1 MNSNNFDFNL
11 SNTHNNKRF
20 KSLKLDLLDKNY
32 DSDTQTILNFDDE
45 YSEIPNLYNKKRNI
59 EKNKMDKNSV
69 KTKSKYRNNSF
80 NENVVNKSLKNLM
93 ELKTDDRNDIS
104 DILMKNLLIFK
115 KEQDENQIIKEKN
128 RNKFYYI
135 NSKVKD
141 NLLTS
146 PQNTYGRKGFQIETE
161 EGNPEFIKDMDYA
174 KYKLKKKL
182 KKENKL
188 IADLLYN
195 GNNSTAKKYKPLTR
209 REIDQKIKCN
219 LDKKRKNLQK
229 IEYQIFEE
237 QKLEQTFCPSINH
250 KKNDKGKRSFN
261 SFITDQNNYQ
271 KKIKIKRRNML
282 IKSRSEEDIVNVGHP
297 LIDRKSV
304 IIANKLNVDKN
315 VYNRLYKRDTYE
327 HYKINKFEN
336 SLLATNTKNKT
347 NTSNSPD
354 FKNSKSKKKYSYI
367 QSKINIWD
375 ISKTEQKDNDN
386 NNKND
391 IRNKSNI
398 KAITKRSKSSN
409 DLFFD
414 KKNFVSTNR
423 LLWNKFNKNFEKYIE
438 FIVSKKIKK
447 NSNKENKINDELDE
461 NQYYELLYNLG
472 MINYIKDNEEDEK
485 KEAEFNTKIKRNKIK
500 KYLISHITSVNTKEK
515 NLLKNSFNILK
526 LGNDKIKISNLKKFL
541 YFILNLHNYYF
552 YHEYKFKH
560 GPEEIQKLYESEKC
574 NKDKVSLEIV
584 KKYNDELL
592 SEIDKSNINNTKY
605 FYISK
610 KNKNKIIITLDNY
623 SQIKKDY
630 FLFNFNYRN
639 HKIEN
644 IHKNILESKISCIP
658 DKINDNLTSTRSCVN
673 KNNKS
678 QNKVKS
684 KEYIDRLL
692 FQKKR
697 QKEKK
702 DKIKEELEFKKIQEC
717 TFKPKTNIIFPSYI
731 KDKRKYNKKNINNQN
746 INRLE
751 EMYEHGKKAVKA
763 RKNKSKI
770 EIEIEEQINECT
782 FQPHLYTATKQKKK
796 DDNVFNDINNDEQY
810 QSFYKRLKQGR
821 FNKMVKDISKERF
834 ELSDQLKKYLKEYKE
849 NNVLKNQEYYNK
861 TDSSCYYN
869 NKSMYIKENYN
880 TEENTKGNYN
890 LNIND
895 KSDKKSNSKPK
906 DIKYK
911 KENINIFEKG
921 YIKPKI
927 YENRMKKKKK
937 IPLYIFDIKI
947 KEGLNKNIHV
957 YEGDTSASIAKKLA
971 EEYNLGNETQRKLEN
986 MIHEKLLEPLTKNIE

>member
-45 YSEIPNLYNKKRNI
+45 YSEIPNLYHKKRNI

-282 IKSRSEEDIVNVGHP
+282 IKSKSEEDIVNVGHP

-327 HYKINKFEN
+327 HYKMNKFEN

-347 NTSNSPD
+347 NTSNCPV
-354 FKNSKSKKKYSYI
+354 FKNSKNKKKYSYI

-375 ISKTEQKDNDN
+375 ITKTEQKDNN
-386 NNKND
+386 NN
-391 IRNKSNI
+391 
-398 KAITKRSKSSN
+398 
-409 DLFFD
+409 
-414 KKNFVSTNR
+414 
-423 LLWNKFNKNFEKYIE
+423 
-438 FIVSKKIKK
+438 
-447 NSNKENKINDELDE
+447 
-461 NQYYELLYNLG
+461 G
-472 MINYIKDNEEDEK
+472 
-485 KEAEFNTKIKRNKIK
+485 
-500 KYLISHITSVNTKEK
+500 
-515 NLLKNSFNILK
+515 
-526 LGNDKIKISNLKKFL
+526 
-541 YFILNLHNYYF
+541 
-552 YHEYKFKH
+552 
-560 GPEEIQKLYESEKC
+560 
-574 NKDKVSLEIV
+574 
-584 KKYNDELL
+584 
-592 SEIDKSNINNTKY
+592 
-605 FYISK
+605 
-610 KNKNKIIITLDNY
+610 
-623 SQIKKDY
+623 
-630 FLFNFNYRN
+630 
-639 HKIEN
+639 
-644 IHKNILESKISCIP
+644 
-658 DKINDNLTSTRSCVN
+658 
-673 KNNKS
+673 
-678 QNKVKS
+678 
-684 KEYIDRLL
+684 
-692 FQKKR
+692 
-697 QKEKK
+697 
-702 DKIKEELEFKKIQEC
+702 
-717 TFKPKTNIIFPSYI
+717 
-731 KDKRKYNKKNINNQN
+731 
-746 INRLE
+746 
-751 EMYEHGKKAVKA
+751 
-763 RKNKSKI
+763 
-770 EIEIEEQINECT
+770 
-782 FQPHLYTATKQKKK
+782 
-796 DDNVFNDINNDEQY
+796 
-810 QSFYKRLKQGR
+810 
-821 FNKMVKDISKERF
+821 
-834 ELSDQLKKYLKEYKE
+834 
-849 NNVLKNQEYYNK
+849 
-861 TDSSCYYN
+861 
-869 NKSMYIKENYN
+869 
-880 TEENTKGNYN
+880 
-890 LNIND
+890 
-895 KSDKKSNSKPK
+895 
-906 DIKYK
+906 
-911 KENINIFEKG
+911 
-921 YIKPKI
+921 
-927 YENRMKKKKK
+927 
-937 IPLYIFDIKI
+937 
-947 KEGLNKNIHV
+947 
-957 YEGDTSASIAKKLA
+957 
-971 EEYNLGNETQRKLEN
+971 
-986 MIHEKLLEPLTKNIE
+986 